1 MKITPR
7 YTLLSGKNLIFC
19 RDRYTAEG
27 GFVTE
32 INEMARQLGRL
43 QIIAPCAVR
52 QDFDA
57 GNYLSERI
65 TVIPLWAP
73 SHFVLYPFAVLQ
85 YLTVLLQKLPL
96 CRKCFCY
103 VPSMTPVGALGIILA
118 RLQGKKIVIVER
130 GSIVS
135 VLRSQLNLKLLP
147 VYLWNWL
154 WEKMSFVACY
164 RCNQVFV
171 RGRETCLRYQQ
182 KGVQAVLLSGSINAY
197 PPFVGNQK
205 RRREQLLFVGR
216 LEQAK
221 GLYVLLDAC
230 TRVVHSHPQMQ
241 LRLVGKSMDVAAL
254 TREIATRGLEK
265 HVTIVGSL
273 KYGEP
278 LFAEYQ
284 RSGLIILPSFSEGEP
299 KVLLEGMSAGCIPVG
314 SRVGGIPD
322 MIHDGENGRL
332 VAVGDSAALATAIV
346 NILDLPEDRYLT
358 MQQEALARARQVAA
372 NNTFKQLV
380 ACIKALPSRS
390 RSKAAVWIKVPIAF
404 WLLGIL
410 GLLLFQVISRQIL
423 PVLNQFIH

>member
-1 MKITPR
+1 MI
-7 YTLLSGKNLIFC
+7 SC
-19 RDRYTAEG
+19 RGHYTAEG

-32 INEMARQLGRL
+32 INEMARKLGRL
-43 QIIAPCAVR
+43 QIIAPCSVR
-52 QDFDA
+52 QDYDP
-57 GNYLSERI
+57 GNHLSEQI

-73 SHFVLYPFAVLQ
+73 SRFVLYPFAVLQ

-103 VPSMTPVGALGIILA
+103 VPSMTPVGAQGIILA
-118 RLQGKKIVIVER
+118 RLYGKKIVIVER

-147 VYLWNWL
+147 VYLWNWF
-154 WEKMSFVACY
+154 WEKMSFVAGY
-164 RCNQVFV
+164 RCNRVFV
-171 RGRETCLRYQQ
+171 RGREACLRYQR

-197 PPFVGNQK
+197 PPFVGNQN

-221 GLYVLLDAC
+221 GLYILLDAC
-230 TRVVHSHPQMQ
+230 TRVVQTHPQMQ
-241 LRLVGKSMDVAAL
+241 LRLVGKSTDVATL
-254 TREIATRGLEK
+254 TREIATRKLEQ
-265 HVTIVGSL
+265 HVTVVGAL
-273 KYGEP
+273 KYGKL

-299 KVLLEGMSAGCIPVG
+299 KVLLEGMSAGCIPIG

-322 MIHDGENGRL
+322 TIHDGENGRL
-332 VAVGDSAALATAIV
+332 VAVGDSAALAAAIE
-346 NILDLPEDRYLT
+346 NILDLPEDQYQA
-358 MQQEALARARQVAA
+358 MQQEALAKARQVAD
-372 NNTFKQLV
+372 NNTFRQLV
-380 ACIKALPSRS
+380 ECIKALPTRS
-390 RSKAAVWIKVPIAF
+390 RNKAAAWIKVPIAF

-410 GLLLFQVISRQIL
+410 GLFLFQVTSRQIL